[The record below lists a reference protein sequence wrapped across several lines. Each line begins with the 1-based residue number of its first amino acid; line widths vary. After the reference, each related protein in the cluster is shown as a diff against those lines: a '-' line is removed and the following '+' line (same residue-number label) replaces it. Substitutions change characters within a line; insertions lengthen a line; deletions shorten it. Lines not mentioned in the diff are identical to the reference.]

1 MRRWPP
7 IVWPLMSVA
16 SLLILIGATGG
27 GRPPFLI
34 VGGALAVAVLAL
46 SLYSATRADSAR
58 PRTKGAQ
65 WALAGLALFYLI
77 LAAAAGAAGTSYML
91 AGLAAGVIPL
101 SALALLVATVRS
113 KTVAERDGLRDAS
126 AADSED
132 PYPGV
137 GLDEGTALGES
148 PEHSDAVEDRK

>member
-7 IVWPLMSVA
+7 IVWPLMSIA

-34 VGGALAVAVLAL
+34 VGGALAAAVLAL

-58 PRTKGAQ
+58 PHTRGTRL
-65 WALAGLALFYLI
+65 ALAGLALFYLV
-77 LAAAAGAAGTSYML
+77 LAAAAGTAGTSYMI

-113 KTVAERDGLRDAS
+113 KTVAGPHGLRDAS
-126 AADSED
+126 AGDAED

-148 PEHSDAVEDRK
+148 PEHSDAVEERK